1 MMPKQTLEELR
12 EKIRNTPVTDPNYR
26 AYLDELQT
34 HISQGMENNDHHP
47 TLVDELEK
55 GLILFDKD
63 HPELAETIRSAI
75 DILSK
80 GGV

>member
-1 MMPKQTLEELR
+1 MPKQTLEELR

-26 AYLDELQT
+26 DYLDALED
-34 HISQGMENNDHHP
+34 HIGQGMDNADHRP
-47 TLVDELEK
+47 RLVDELEK

-63 HPELAETIRSAI
+63 HPDLAQALRSAI
-75 DILSK
+75 AILGR